1 MVTFNRLSTMMYS
14 RITLSSIILTF
25 VLLLL
30 GCSKEETKETVCS
43 INGTIDHRNP
53 SGVVVTLQN
62 VSDPSVKHIA
72 VSDTKGVFEFHDI
85 MEGTYSIDAT
95 KDGYKW
101 IWMVDDGVV
110 NHRNR
115 FIELKGGQSKEL
127 AIYMSGGSSITD
139 FQLDLTDISGNPIGN
154 SVSISKTI
162 TTISFRLFNGTGNN
176 QAWSVGHTDQ
186 CFVTDGR
193 DMEYVFSSFSP
204 TSGTLKPGDNVV
216 VIGTINN
223 KIFNIKP
230 WQSYTEITFYS
241 GADNKSISIDIDFN

>member
-1 MVTFNRLSTMMYS
+1 MMCS
-14 RITLSSIILTF
+14 RISTSSIILTF

-30 GCSKEETKETVCS
+30 GCSKEAPKVTGCS
-43 INGTIDHRNP
+43 INGTIDHKNP
-53 SGVVVTLQN
+53 NGVVITLQN

-72 VSDTKGVFEFHDI
+72 VSDMKGGFEFQDI
-85 MEGTYSIDAT
+85 MEGTYAIDAA
-95 KDGYKW
+95 KDGYKC

-115 FIELKGGQSKEL
+115 LVELKGGKSKEL

-176 QAWSVGHTDQ
+176 QAWSVGYTDQ
-186 CFVTDGR
+186 CFVADGC
-193 DMEYVFSSFSP
+193 DLEYVFSSFSP
-204 TSGTLKPGDNVV
+204 TSGILKSGDNVV

-230 WQSYTEITFYS
+230 WQSYTEIIFYS
-241 GADNKSISIDIDFN
+241 GADHKSISIDIDFN